1 VHVISSLAVDHR
13 DIGETISSGLHR
25 FLAITVLL
33 DVKDIPQVG
42 PLQWGRINRDIGETS
57 MSADQHL
64 TATALIT
71 EAPDIMSATVK
82 TRMNYAVPHLL
93 SAAIFSR
100 RLGEIEAEHSGQ
112 DLGPFWDEILAH
124 ATATVFLAVAGLE
137 SYANELFIEMSQNFP
152 GVRQELLE
160 KLWSD
165 YEGKRIL
172 EKFDLALLLRGAS
185 TRPTGVESFQSV
197 DALVRLRNALM
208 HFKPEWEPARHKRLS
223 SELRSFFKPS
233 EFLASDPGLFPRA
246 WASHKC
252 TVCAVNSVLSF
263 IEHFQDCAGLSH
275 KMAEFSDR
283 LKP

>member
-1 VHVISSLAVDHR
+1 MSSRHVARGSTTRLIVQVISSLAMVHR
-13 DIGETISSGLHR
+13 YIGETI
-25 FLAITVLL
+25 
-33 DVKDIPQVG
+33 
-42 PLQWGRINRDIGETS
+42 
-57 MSADQHL
+57 MSADQHHL

-112 DLGPFWDEILAH
+112 DFGPFWDEILAH

-137 SYANELFIEMSQNFP
+137 SYANELFIDMSQNFP

-252 TVCAVNSVLSF
+252 TVWAVNSVLSF
-263 IEHFQDCAGLSH
+263 IEHFEDCAGLSH
-275 KMAEFSDR
+275 KMAMWAA
-283 LKP
+283 